1 MANTINTFYSPQFKN
16 TGTFGK
22 GATNSK
28 AATAEKTFFAGYATD
43 TSVELSDAGLS
54 ALNKLQ
60 SDTVDNDAAGGAA
73 ASDEKKLS
81 AKAQSFLDKL
91 REKYGNYDFIVSDN
105 LDAASTVG
113 SNKEYSVLFTSE
125 ELERMADDDEYAQK
139 VMGNVGKADDILKD
153 LSEKDLGDGVQF
165 SQLSVSFDADGNMK
179 LFAQLEKLS
188 ADQKERLEAA
198 KEKRAEQQKADAEAE
213 KSLDDT
219 EESEP
224 VSILFKSADVEA
236 DSAESLLAKIFGID
250 WDNIAEEETFI

>member
-1 MANTINTFYSPQFKN
+1 MANTINTFYSPQFKS

-28 AATAEKTFFAGYATD
+28 AATAEKTFFARYVDD

-60 SDTVDNDAAGGAA
+60 SDTVDNDAGGAA

-81 AKAQSFLDKL
+81 AKAQNLLDKL

-113 SNKEYSVLFTSE
+113 SNKEYSVLFTTE
-125 ELERMADDDEYAQK
+125 ELERMAEDDDYAQK
-139 VMGNVGKADDILKD
+139 VMGNVGKAVDILKD

-165 SQLSVSFDADGNMK
+165 SQLSVSFDSDGNMK

-198 KEKRAEQQKADAEAE
+198 KEKRAEQQKLDAQAE
-213 KSLDDT
+213 KSLDDA
-219 EESEP
+219 EPEP

-236 DSAESLLAKIFGID
+236 DTAEGLLAKIFGID
-250 WDNIAEEETFI
+250 WDNIAEEEAFI

>member
-1 MANTINTFYSPQFKN
+1 MANTINTFYSPQFKSA
-16 TGTFGK
+16 GFGK
-22 GATNSK
+22 GSTNSK
-28 AATAEKTFFAGYATD
+28 AAATEKTFFARYVDD

-54 ALNKLQ
+54 ALNKLK
-60 SDTVDNDAAGGAA
+60 SDTVDNDAGSAA

-81 AKAQSFLDKL
+81 AKAQNLLDKL

-113 SNKEYSVLFTSE
+113 SNKEYSVLFTTE
-125 ELERMADDDEYAQK
+125 ELERMAEDDDYAQK
-139 VMGNVGKADDILKD
+139 VMGNVGKAVDILKD
-153 LSEKDLGDGVQF
+153 LSEKDLGDGVEF
-165 SQLSVSFDADGNMK
+165 SQLAVSFDSDGNMK

-198 KEKRAEQQKADAEAE
+198 KEKRAEQQKADAQAE
-213 KSLDDT
+213 KSLDDA
-219 EESEP
+219 EPEP

-236 DSAESLLAKIFGID
+236 DTAEGLLAKIFGID